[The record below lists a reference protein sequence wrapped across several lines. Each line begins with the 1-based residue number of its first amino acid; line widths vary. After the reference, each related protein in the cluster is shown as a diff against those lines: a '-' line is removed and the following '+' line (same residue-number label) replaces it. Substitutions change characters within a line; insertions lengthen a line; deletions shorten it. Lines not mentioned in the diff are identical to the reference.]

1 MNPENQNFERL
12 QRLLK
17 LKRYE
22 QPPPRYFNDFSGQV
36 INRIRAGQPES
47 QSEAAAAAW
56 EASWLQRVLSIFEA
70 KPLLAGAFGLAVV
83 GVLVGGAFSSDEV
96 EIPVGPSS
104 FAGTQMPLPVAP
116 APAPAAVELNSGFAL
131 VGGNGTNVGSLFD
144 RIGTPSGA
152 QPVNYT
158 PFQR

>member
-1 MNPENQNFERL
+1 MNPENQNFESL

-36 INRIRAGQPES
+36 INRIRAGQSGS
-47 QSEAAAAAW
+47 QSEAATARW
-56 EASWLQRVLSIFEA
+56 ETSWLQRVLSVFEA

-104 FAGTQMPLPVAP
+104 FAGAQMPMPVT
-116 APAPAAVELNSGFAL
+116 PAPAAVELNSGFAL
-131 VGGNGTNVGSLFD
+131 VGGNHTNVGSLFD

-158 PFQR
+158 PFRQ